1 MLLVS
6 VLVFLLVVVMIV
18 YNDSVR
24 VTLSVFLFVCVLQE
38 VIKITKVIVF
48 VNPYDEVDTTVSK
61 RFCFVVSLVIGA
73 TSFLL
78 LLLCKSILLL
88 LLLLLLL
95 LFAAKGRA
103 GKERRGTKKRGQNL
117 SLFNA
122 TS

>member
-1 MLLVS
+1 MLGLV
-6 VLVFLLVVVMIV
+6 
-18 YNDSVR
+18 
-24 VTLSVFLFVCVLQE
+24 LFVLMLILVYYAIVIVIVILQE